1 MRRKRGVITHLIVV
15 AVFVSLLAVVS
26 PAEAGNFGTAA
37 SYLAISND
45 YGALSQYYG
54 KWATYYKW
62 TGDGDRS
69 RTYLSYAYQYVYYAS
84 QYSYYGFLYAY
95 YGYVAT
101 GTDLGYYGY
110 LYAYNDYYYKNLAAT
125 YLYYMYGYG
134 QDYSAKA
141 WESVYYEDAYNGYAS
156 LFVGLASEGGA
167 Y

>member
-1 MRRKRGVITHLIVV
+1 MITVHFLSIMGSGPLITNGLVMVIVLGRICPMR
-15 AVFVSLLAVVS
+15 
-26 PAEAGNFGTAA
+26 
-37 SYLAISND
+37 ISTCTMHPN
-45 YGALSQYYG
+45 
-54 KWATYYKW
+54 T
-62 TGDGDRS
+62 
-69 RTYLSYAYQYVYYAS
+69 RTMV
-84 QYSYYGFLYAY
+84 FLYAY